1 MANSESDKVLEF
13 LHGIQL
19 DQFYRRIHDELHVT
33 RLNHFAHV
41 KEQDL
46 DDLGL
51 SKPEQRRLFEA
62 LKKSK
67 KKLLFGSF
75 RRKVNTNT
83 SFLYLLSMAP

>member
-1 MANSESDKVLEF
+1 MANTESDKVFEF

-19 DQFYRRIHDELHVT
+19 EQFYRQIVDQLHVT

-41 KEQDL
+41 TEQDL
-46 DDLGL
+46 DSLGL

-75 RRKVNTNT
+75 RRKV
-83 SFLYLLSMAP
+83 SYSLIRR